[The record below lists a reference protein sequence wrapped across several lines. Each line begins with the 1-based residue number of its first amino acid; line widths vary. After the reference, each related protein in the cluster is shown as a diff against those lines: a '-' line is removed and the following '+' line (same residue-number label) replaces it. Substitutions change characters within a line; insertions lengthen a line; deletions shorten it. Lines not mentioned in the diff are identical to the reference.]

1 MTVDGISRTVSNF
14 FFYALLDESLA
25 IKASA
30 KAYKRCMKKIDLKDT
45 TNEYQAAIVFETYKV
60 WSKYQKKLSEL
71 NQNIGF
77 EGNWILPPHTDMGL
91 WRQFLR
97 DAEPEEFLAVLWSR
111 VLKFPDDKISQG
123 LGVTV
128 GTVRHRTNRG
138 LKKLGSMRVTVFY
151 DE

>member
-1 MTVDGISRTVSNF
+1 MPVDGISRTVANF

-25 IKASA
+25 VKASS
-30 KAYKRCMKKIDLKDT
+30 KAYKKCLQKINLNDT
-45 TNEYQAAIVFETYKV
+45 EADYQALIVNETFKV
-60 WSKYQKKLSEL
+60 WSKYQKKLTEL

-97 DAEPEEFLAVLWSR
+97 DAEPEELLAVLWSR
-111 VLKFPDDKISQG
+111 VLKFPDEKISEG
-123 LGVTV
+123 LGITV

-138 LKKLGSMRVTVFY
+138 LRKLGSMRVTVFY

>member
-1 MTVDGISRTVSNF
+1 MTVDGISRTVANF

-25 IKASA
+25 VKASS
-30 KAYKRCMKKIDLKDT
+30 KAYKKCIKKIDLKDADSDY
-45 TNEYQAAIVFETYKV
+45 ESVIVNETYKI
-60 WSKYQKKLSEL
+60 WSQYQKKAGEL

-77 EGNWILPPHTDMGL
+77 EGNWILPPHADLGL

-97 DAEPEEFLAVLWSR
+97 DAEPEEFLAVLWSQ
-111 VLKFPDDKISQG
+111 VLKYPDEKISKG

-138 LKKLGSMRVTVFY
+138 LRKLGSMRVTIFY